1 MAATRFTALS
11 LFGFSLPSLF
21 GEGGMLL
28 RASDRP
34 AAMNSLTAAKQALLT
49 SRIFHWFST
58 GAAAARRFRIWLV
71 GRGKQADSKFTAVDS
86 LFSFVYGGAIS
97 VSLCWAWM
105 TLERPFHP
113 VWVVAPL
120 AMMLIADWA
129 ENLIHLAQLRHD
141 VSSDE
146 GRLQYLWIKASCC
159 ATIIKLWLTLGLY
172 GSLMGLVV
180 KVMVTYSHRRLL
192 VDAAH

>member
-1 MAATRFTALS
+1 M
-11 LFGFSLPSLF
+11 
-21 GEGGMLL
+21 
-28 RASDRP
+28 
-34 AAMNSLTAAKQALLT
+34 
-49 SRIFHWFST
+49 
-58 GAAAARRFRIWLV
+58 
-71 GRGKQADSKFTAVDS
+71 
-86 LFSFVYGGAIS
+86 
-97 VSLCWAWM
+97 SLCWAWM